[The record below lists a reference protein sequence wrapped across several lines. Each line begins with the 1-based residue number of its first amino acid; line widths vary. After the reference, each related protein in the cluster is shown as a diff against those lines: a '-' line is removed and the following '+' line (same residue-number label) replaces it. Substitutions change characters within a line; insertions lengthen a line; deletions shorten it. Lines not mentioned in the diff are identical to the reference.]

1 MARFEFRGRKAAA
14 LLAASLLAIVAAG
27 CSKSMPPITGSLA
40 SQTSEP
46 QTPEGWLNYSEEWG
60 RRFEADPGDK
70 TAALNYARALRAREQ
85 RAQAVAVLQQAA
97 IRSPHDLD
105 ILGAYGRALSEAGR
119 LKEAAEVLAQ
129 AHTPE
134 RPDWRILS
142 VQGTVADQLG
152 DHAQAQLYY
161 RAALKIVPDEPSVQ
175 SNLGLSYALASKL
188 GDAERTLREA
198 SEHPR
203 ADKRV
208 RENLALVL
216 GLQGKFD
223 EAEGVYR
230 RDLSPAEASANVA
243 YLKQSVTQQNSWAAI
258 RSLDG
263 RGKTQSVAK
272 NEPKSEPKGE
282 SKSEKKRDSQAGTAA
297 KRQTSELK
305 SQL

>member
-14 LLAASLLAIVAAG
+14 LLAASLLAVAAAG
-27 CSKSMPPITGSLA
+27 CSKSVPPITGSLA
-40 SQTSEP
+40 SQSSEP
-46 QTPEGWLNYSEEWG
+46 QSPDGWASYSEEWG

-85 RAQAVAVLQQAA
+85 RAQAAAVLQQAA
-97 IRSPHDLD
+97 IRSPNDLD

-119 LKEAAEVLAQ
+119 LKEAAEVLSR

-161 RAALKIVPDEPSVQ
+161 RTALKIVPDEPSVQ

-188 GDAERTLREA
+188 GDAERTLRGA
-198 SEHPR
+198 AEHPR

-272 NEPKSEPKGE
+272 SEPKSAPT
-282 SKSEKKRDSQAGTAA
+282 SEKKRDGQAGAAA
-297 KRQTSELK
+297 KKQTSELK
-305 SQL
+305 N